1 MPVPNEAQA
10 ILGVLCLSATLAVGC
25 ALGGEEPP
33 AETRAPMSPRLALL
47 AKEAHEEPGATGR
60 FWEEIGKLGTPLVE
74 PASADASRSLVTFL
88 WRGDRKTEGVF
99 LLGSLSGE
107 ALLTRLDGTDVWYRS
122 YLVRRD
128 ARFTYRL
135 APFRGSVPSD
145 PGKIRETA
153 GIDPFN
159 PRRHP
164 PAGPPLLSVAEMPD
178 APAQPWIVRKPGTPA
193 GVVKEGTIQSSILRG
208 SRPVAVYTPPGYEA
222 GTERTY
228 PLLIVFDG
236 TAYRDLIPLPAIL
249 DNLTATGKIP
259 PVVAILVGR
268 LEAEERESDLSCN
281 RSFSRFVAEEL
292 LPWARQGYRVTSEA
306 GGVALAGSS
315 LGGLG
320 AACAVLE
327 RPDLFGNVLAQ
338 SGAFWWKQEG
348 DPQFEWV
355 RRQLASRPRLP
366 LRFYLD
372 VGTLEVRPAAGNGPS
387 LLEAN
392 RRLVQT
398 LRAKGYDLL
407 FSEYSGGHGY
417 ANWQGTIAD
426 GLIFLLQRSIREE
439 PGPDPAWRTPA
450 HAS

>member
-1 MPVPNEAQA
+1 MPVPNGAQV
-10 ILGVLCLSATLAVGC
+10 ILGVLCLSAALAAGC

-33 AETRAPMSPRLALL
+33 AETAAPMSPRLALL
-47 AKEAHEEPGATGR
+47 AKEAHEEPGAAGR
-60 FWEEIGKLGTPLVE
+60 FWEDIGKRGTPLVE
-74 PASADASRSLVTFL
+74 PAPADASRALVTFL
-88 WRGDRKTEGVF
+88 WRGDKKTGGVF

-107 ALLTRLDGTDVWYRS
+107 ALLTRLAGTDVWYRS
-122 YLVRRD
+122 YLVRGD

-135 APFRGSVPSD
+135 APFRGSVPRD

-153 GIDPFN
+153 GIDPLN

-193 GVVKEGTIQSSILRG
+193 GMVKEGAIQSSILRG
-208 SRPVAVYTPPGYEA
+208 RRPVAVYTPPGYEA
-222 GTERTY
+222 GTERSY

-249 DNLTATGKIP
+249 DNLIAAGKIP
-259 PVVAILVGR
+259 PAVAVLVGR

-281 RSFSRFVAEEL
+281 RAFSRFVAEEL
-292 LPWARQGYRVTSEA
+292 LPWSRKESRVTSDP
-306 GGVALAGSS
+306 GGVILAGSS

-320 AACAVLE
+320 AACAALE

-338 SGAFWWKQEG
+338 SGAFWWKPEG
-348 DPQFEWV
+348 DSQFEWV

-372 VGTLEVRPAAGNGPS
+372 VGALETRPAGGHGPN
-387 LLEAN
+387 LLDANHRLAEA
-392 RRLVQT
+392 
-398 LRAKGYDLL
+398 LRARGYDVL

-426 GLIFLLQRSIREE
+426 GLIFLLKPLLMR
-439 PGPDPAWRTPA
+439 
-450 HAS
+450 